1 MQPGAMSAVIEALP
15 VAEQETLCAFHQA
28 LAPDEVGAIEAC
40 WWVRSYHH
48 NVTEAVR
55 ACRASAAWRA
65 AQDFRVMCQEP
76 SEPDHVRHVLD
87 NVFSPRLIEGLD
99 RAGRPIL
106 YMPYGRVDLVGLER
120 QGVAMEYLVRRYTL
134 CLERVRLAVLS
145 APNPLAGHLQI
156 ADVAG
161 TNAAIAMR
169 SWHFFAT
176 ISAISQENY
185 PELLGCCCVI
195 RAPATGQRMFG
206 MAQRLMSA
214 ESRAKV
220 QLHSGDPRHA
230 LRALITDE
238 VLPAVLAPMAGGD
251 TSGWRCFPR
260 CCESKPPPPPTA
272 ETEQTGSAAD
282 EGADWA
288 SLSRG
293 LMCGGGRELAPE
305 ATEWSYSSSVYS
317 FFDWKD
323 WTWKDWTWESMGCV
337 GVRRAACGVA
347 RREAE

>member
-1 MQPGAMSAVIEALP
+1 
-15 VAEQETLCAFHQA
+15 
-28 LAPDEVGAIEAC
+28 
-40 WWVRSYHH
+40 
-48 NVTEAVR
+48 
-55 ACRASAAWRA
+55 
-65 AQDFRVMCQEP
+65 
-76 SEPDHVRHVLD
+76 
-87 NVFSPRLIEGLD
+87 
-99 RAGRPIL
+99 
-106 YMPYGRVDLVGLER
+106 
-120 QGVAMEYLVRRYTL
+120 
-134 CLERVRLAVLS
+134 
-145 APNPLAGHLQI
+145 
-156 ADVAG
+156 
-161 TNAAIAMR
+161 MR

-347 RREAE
+347 RREAK